1 MQQGN
6 YKFMEGGGEMGALIR
21 EHDWSQTS
29 LGSPDKWPVSLRT
42 TLGIVLNSRFPM
54 FMYWGP
60 DLVCFYNDAYRPSLG
75 INGKHPTLLGQ
86 PAKVFWAEIWHI
98 LEPLIDQVLSGGG
111 ATWHE
116 DQLIPFFRNG
126 TIEDIYWTFSY
137 SPVID
142 ENGDPSGI
150 LVACTETTESV
161 LALNKI
167 KESNEELE
175 FAIDAAELGTWD
187 LNPKTN
193 KFIGNNRLKDWFGLM
208 PDEEIELSLA
218 ISVIADKDRD
228 RVAQAIQA
236 ALIPSSGGK
245 YDIEYTIVHP
255 LTKMGRMVR
264 ARGKTLFNE
273 QGEAVRLNGT
283 LEDITDAVVARME
296 LTRSEQK
303 FRSLI
308 LQAPVAIAVFRGAQF
323 IVEVANDPM
332 FELWGRGQAEIMG
345 RPIFDALPEAQGQG
359 LETLLENVYRTGER
373 FEAFEHLVYLPRN
386 GKAEAT
392 YINFVYEALRETNG
406 ITGVI
411 GVASEVTEQV
421 LARRKI
427 QDAEERARLAAAAAD
442 MGTFDLN
449 VQTGQIITS
458 PRFDAIF
465 DMESSPNH
473 VDYIAKLHHAD
484 KHTRER
490 SFTTAFKTGH
500 FFSVGR
506 VIHNDESIHWI
517 QTEGKIYFDADSKPH
532 RLLGTVIDISR
543 QKDAEEE
550 LKRFKF
556 MTDNASDIF
565 ILIRNDGSF
574 AYINN
579 IALDEWGYNEDE
591 WPNLFVSDID
601 VFYTHETF
609 NRAFTLA
616 QEQNIPQYET
626 LYRRKNGTVYP
637 VEISMVSLMLSE
649 KPYLF
654 AVARD
659 ITERKN
665 SREELLKTN
674 QRLEI
679 ALEAGKLG
687 SYELE
692 LSSGLMN
699 CTPQCKANYGLD
711 VNADFNFPDLMAIIM
726 PEYREHVR
734 QRVAEAIE
742 NHSVYNAEYK
752 VTWPDKSVHWIN
764 ASGKASYDDSGKAI
778 LMVGVTFDVTEQK
791 LLQQQKDEFIGIASH
806 ELKTPVTS
814 IKAYTQV
821 LERILKKKGDT
832 QEAQM
837 IGKMD
842 AQLNR
847 LTSLIADLLDVTKI
861 NSGRLQF
868 NYTSF
873 DFNLL
878 IAEVVEDLQRT
889 TQKHTLIENMQ
900 KTGQVYADRERIS
913 QVLVNLV
920 SNAIKY
926 SPHTKNIIIHTR
938 LQNDEVIVSVQD
950 FGIGISKEKQERVF
964 EQFYRVSGAKQHTFP
979 GLGLGLYISSEII
992 KREGGRIW
1000 VDSEVEKGSTFYF
1013 ALPLQ
1018 KKEEIQEI
1026 NFNC

>member
-6 YKFMEGGGEMGALIR
+6 YKFMANGGEMGALIR
-21 EHDWSQTS
+21 AHDWSQTS
-29 LGSPDKWPVSLRT
+29 LGSPNQWPVSLRT

-75 INGKHPTLLGQ
+75 INGKHPTLLGK

-98 LEPLIDQVLSGGG
+98 LEPLINQVLSGGG

-116 DQLIPFFRNG
+116 DQLIPFYRNG

-142 ENGDPSGI
+142 ENGEPSGI
-150 LVACTETTESV
+150 LVACTETTQKV
-161 LALNKI
+161 LSLNKI
-167 KESNEELE
+167 KESKEELE

-193 KFIGNNRLKDWFGLM
+193 KFIGNSRLKDWFGLK
-208 PDEEIELSLA
+208 PADEIELQLA
-218 ISVIADKDRD
+218 ISVIADKDRE
-228 RVAQAIQA
+228 RVTSAIQA
-236 ALIPSSGGK
+236 ALVPSSGGK
-245 YDIEYTIVHP
+245 YDIEYAIIHP
-255 LTKMGRMVR
+255 VTQTERIVR
-264 ARGKTLFNE
+264 ARGKTLFDE
-273 QGEAVRLNGT
+273 QGQAIRLNGT
-283 LEDITDAVVARME
+283 LEDISDTVVARME
-296 LTRSEQK
+296 LAHSEQK

-308 LQAPVAIAVFRGAQF
+308 LQAPVAIAVFRGPQF

-332 FELWGRGQAEIMG
+332 FVLWGRGRDEIMG
-345 RPIFDALPEAQGQG
+345 NPIFESLPEAQGQG
-359 LETLLENVYRTGER
+359 LEALLENVYQTGER

-392 YINFVYEALRETNG
+392 YINFVYEPLKDNDV

-421 LARRKI
+421 IARRKI
-427 QDAEERARLAAAAAD
+427 QDAEERTRLAVAAAD

-449 VQTGQIITS
+449 MQTGQIIAS
-458 PRFDAIF
+458 PRFDAILGI
-465 DMESSPNH
+465 ENSPSH
-473 VDYIAKLHHAD
+473 ADYLEKLHPGD

-490 SFTTAFKTGH
+490 SYLTALKTGH
-500 FFSVGR
+500 FFNTAR
-506 VIHNDESIHWI
+506 VIWADGSIHWI
-517 QTEGKIYFDADSKPH
+517 QSEGKMYFDEEHKPL
-532 RLLGTVIDISR
+532 RLLGTIIDITG
-543 QKDAEEE
+543 QKDAGEE

-556 MTDNASDIF
+556 MADNASDVF
-565 ILIRNDGSF
+565 ILIMADGSF
-574 AYINN
+574 AYVNN
-579 IALDEWGYNEDE
+579 MALDEWGYDEDE
-591 WPNLFVSDID
+591 WPDLLVGDID
-601 VFYTHETF
+601 VFYTEETF
-609 NRAFTLA
+609 TRAFKLA

-692 LSSGLMN
+692 LSSGFMN
-699 CTPQCKANYGLD
+699 CTAQCKANYGIG
-711 VNADFNFPDLMAIIM
+711 VNAEFNFPDLMAVVA
-726 PEYREHVR
+726 PENREYVR
-734 QRVAEAIE
+734 QRVAEAVE

-752 VTWPDKSVHWIN
+752 VTWPDGSVHWIS
-764 ASGKASYDDSGKAI
+764 ASGKATYDENNKAI
-778 LMVGVTFDVTEQK
+778 KMVGVTFDVTEQK

-832 QEAQM
+832 QEAAM

-878 IAEVVEDLQRT
+878 ITEVVEDLQRT
-889 TQKHTLIENMQ
+889 TQKHTLIEDMQ
-900 KTGQVYADRERIS
+900 ETGQVYADRERIS

-920 SNAIKY
+920 TNAIKY
-926 SPHTKNIIIHTR
+926 SPHTKNIIVHTR
-938 LQNDEVIVSVQD
+938 LNNNEIVVSVQD
-950 FGIGISKEKQERVF
+950 FGIGISKEKQQKVF

-992 KREGGRIW
+992 KRESGRIW
-1000 VDSEVEKGSTFYF
+1000 VDSEEGKGSTFYF

-1018 KKEEIQEI
+1018 KPGTPE
-1026 NFNC
+1026 N